1 MYEVERYRLDI
12 FGFIYVTYVR
22 LWKQFRG
29 KELDCSRTVPGLA
42 LRQWD
47 CTLGVLPVDDRVV
60 FLDLRVGERVLTVVC
75 SYAPIDSSDYPA
87 FLNLLGGGLECALQL
102 SFWESLML
110 THGMTVRPGGA

>member
-1 MYEVERYRLDI
+1 M
-12 FGFIYVTYVR
+12 
-22 LWKQFRG
+22 
-29 KELDCSRTVPGLA
+29 PGLA

-47 CTLGVLPVDDRVV
+47 CTLGVLLVDDRVV
-60 FLDLRVGERVLTVVC
+60 FLDLRVREWVLTVVC

>member
-12 FGFIYVTYVR
+12 FGFIRHIHQALETVS
-22 LWKQFRG
+22 WKGAGLFQ
-29 KELDCSRTVPGLA
+29 DCAWTCPEAVGLYI
-42 LRQWD
+42 
-47 CTLGVLPVDDRVV
+47 GVLPVDDRVV